1 MTTEADAILGPGL
14 GHVQNVARLYK
25 LKESQPPLF
34 TSKYMVT
41 KEIKTKPAST
51 KKHIL
56 FLQKKMTT

>member
-14 GHVQNVARLYK
+14 GHVQNVARLHK

-41 KEIKTKPAST
+41 KEIKTKPAY
-51 KKHIL
+51 
-56 FLQKKMTT
+56 